1 MVYNYQEALMELRA
15 CDTQMPFN
23 NGQNQ
28 PGQDVFVQPQEYE
41 MEHDP
46 ACYCKSAT
54 EQEQLD
60 QNVEDHG
67 DNQQLRADLSKAAAQ
82 PPPMTPENPPPVQ
95 QVLPQ
100 APQVPPQAP
109 QMPPQIP
116 SQLQPQMPPQMPQQ
130 IPKAAV
136 PPEVV
141 LSSPVRTRP
150 FTPTPVRQEA
160 SMPATKTTP
169 DQNMMRP
176 QRYGT
181 SQPGH
186 VKIDTSMRPEIVHHD
201 PSMPNPPRVEQSMP
215 VGGANNLLGGGQRGM
230 ITNQHPTSAMVS
242 QFGVPIQQQGYSG
255 ISQQPAYYGASNH
268 QQGPDAASQ
277 LHIKN
282 AASQQGFYNA
292 SQQQGLNAASQQQG
306 VNIPTPGYGAS
317 SQQQGFGVASQQ
329 QGFGVASQQ
338 QGFGVASQQQGMYAP
353 SQQQGFAIQSQQ
365 NGMNLPQSQLQ
376 GFGVPSQQ
384 QGFNTTSQIQGTD
397 GLNSQ
402 KQDLGDTTKPTFTQS
417 PPRQEPQKDQASEID
432 MLIQDILSQS
442 TIEPQITQTL
452 QNLQKDISMTA
463 AKSGH
468 NYIVTAPSQQATG
481 SARLI
486 QSSTGIPRGDKEECK
501 VHVCILFKIF
511 LVIKP
516 CISQPILLH
525 LGYNL
530 AVLPI
535 FVSDLS

>member
-1 MVYNYQEALMELRA
+1 MELRA
-15 CDTQMPFN
+15 YDTQMPFN

-67 DNQQLRADLSKAAAQ
+67 DNQQLRADLSKAASQ
-82 PPPMTPENPPPVQ
+82 PPPMTPENPPTVQ
-95 QVLPQ
+95 
-100 APQVPPQAP
+100 QVPPQAP

-268 QQGPDAASQ
+268 QQAPDAASQ
-277 LHIKN
+277 LHVKN

-306 VNIPTPGYGAS
+306 VNIPTPGYGVS
-317 SQQQGFGVASQQ
+317 SQQ

-468 NYIVTAPSQQATG
+468 NYIVTTPSQQATG

-530 AVLPI
+530 AVLPM